1 MQHDIEGIWRL
12 VHFQERRDDGTWEHA
27 IDPDARG
34 YISYWP
40 NGWMQVL
47 IGVGTRPRLRGE
59 WSQVPAGQKAECL
72 DKLVAYSGR
81 WTREADR
88 VLHHV
93 DICWI
98 PNWQGRELVRIVSFP
113 QPGRLLLATVPDAGP
128 RARPAQRVLWERVIQ
143 PE

>member
-1 MQHDIEGIWRL
+1 MR
-12 VHFQERRDDGTWEHA
+12 A
-27 IDPDARG
+27 
-34 YISYWP
+34 
-40 NGWMQVL
+40 VL
-47 IGVGTRPRLRGE
+47 G
-59 WSQVPAGQKAECL
+59 AE
-72 DKLVAYSGR
+72 DF
-81 WTREADR
+81 R

-113 QPGRLLLATVPDAGP
+113 QPGRLLLTTVPDAGP